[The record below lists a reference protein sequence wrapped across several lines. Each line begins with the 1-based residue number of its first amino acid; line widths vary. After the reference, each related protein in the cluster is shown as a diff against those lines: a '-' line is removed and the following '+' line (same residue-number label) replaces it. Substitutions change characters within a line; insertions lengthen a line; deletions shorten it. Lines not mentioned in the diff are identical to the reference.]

1 MKKTNTKA
9 PAYLLFILS
18 LGYIMAVLDTTGV
31 VLAVPHIETAMSVS
45 LEQSIGLLTPIH

>member
-1 MKKTNTKA
+1 MENSGTKA

-31 VLAVPHIETAMSVS
+31 VLAVPHIEAAMNVT
-45 LEQSIGLLTPIH
+45 LG